1 MNKTVKIIMDVILIL
16 IIVLLS
22 IYVILRFTNKVEIF
36 KVKTGS
42 METNIHIGDY
52 VLILKNTNYGVGDVI
67 TFKSNG
73 QLITHRIVEEQED
86 KVITKGDANNA
97 EDDAIPKSSIV
108 GKVILNGGILN
119 FIINFKY
126 AIICTLLSIYLLTCY
141 FGSGKKES

>member
-1 MNKTVKIIMDVILIL
+1 MNKTVKIMMDVILI
-16 IIVLLS
+16 IIILLLCL
-22 IYVILRFTNKVEIF
+22 YAILRFTNKVEIF

-42 METNIHIGDY
+42 MENNIHTGDY
-52 VLILKNTNYGVGDVI
+52 ILILKNTSYGVGDVV
-67 TFKSNG
+67 TFEYNN
-73 QLITHRIVEEQED
+73 QLITHRIVEIQDD